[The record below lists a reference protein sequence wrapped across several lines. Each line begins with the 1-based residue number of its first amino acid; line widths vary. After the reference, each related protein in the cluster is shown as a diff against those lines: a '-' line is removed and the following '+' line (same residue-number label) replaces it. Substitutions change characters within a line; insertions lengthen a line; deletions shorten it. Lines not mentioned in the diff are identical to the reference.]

1 MHLWDLT
8 PSNTLSSPSK
18 PGGKR
23 ELDDAPEEDEM
34 VVDPMQASAP
44 KVHHLSPLADTLVV
58 AQKTE
63 TEITLGH
70 AFLLGFHLALASS
83 GRCYT
88 MRFRLNCM
96 GENNT

>member
-1 MHLWDLT
+1 
-8 PSNTLSSPSK
+8 
-18 PGGKR
+18 
-23 ELDDAPEEDEM
+23 M
-34 VVDPMQASAP
+34 VVDPMQASAL
-44 KVHHLSPLADTLVV
+44 KVHHLSPLADTPLV

-63 TEITLGH
+63 TEVTLGH